1 MHGLIL
7 KMEVVAAI
15 LGLGW
20 CDTDDGG
27 VDGNN
32 GNVVVALVVVRAF
45 RSKNVQLLRRSRI

>member
-1 MHGLIL
+1 M
-7 KMEVVAAI
+7 AI

-45 RSKNVQLLRRSRI
+45 KSTVSMFNF